1 MAEAIDP
8 VRAEMRLNELLGD
21 NDFLAQAPSA
31 AAGPLPGNE
40 LATAKTDFT
49 GNPFEDML
57 SKAIESLN
65 GVSRSEVYAN
75 QMIDGYLKGQVEL
88 QDVMV
93 AQSKASLMAQLAMTT
108 VNTAVTTFKEI
119 TQMQI

>member
-8 VRAEMRLNELLGD
+8 VKAEMKLSELLGD

-31 AAGPLPGNE
+31 VSGPVPGNE
-40 LATAKTDFT
+40 FAAAKTDFT